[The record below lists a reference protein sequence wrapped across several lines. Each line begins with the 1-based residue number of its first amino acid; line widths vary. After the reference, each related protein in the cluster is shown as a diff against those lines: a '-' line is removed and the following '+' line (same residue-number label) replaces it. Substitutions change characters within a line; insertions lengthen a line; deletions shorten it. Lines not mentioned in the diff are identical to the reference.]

1 MPIAPA
7 GGIWTPSTALN
18 LPCEALI
25 FILMAL
31 KELKPGE
38 ILEDI
43 EKRYPGEEERIQR
56 AFEFISEKHRDQKRL
71 SGEPYV
77 IHPLSV
83 ARILADLS
91 MDATTVVGGLLHDV
105 LEDTETTY
113 EELEAL
119 FGKDVADIVEG
130 VTKIG
135 KIRFRNLRE
144 AQAENFRKL
153 ILATA
158 KDIRVVI
165 VKLADRLHNMRTL
178 GHHRREKRIRI
189 AEETLEVYAPIAH
202 RLGIWEIKRSLEDLS
217 FKYLYPKEYEKV
229 RSFVNQ
235 SLGDLEDYLRKF
247 VIPRVKEELQRAGI
261 SAEISYRPKH
271 LYSIWQK
278 TIRKNIDLEEVHDL
292 LGVRIVVESVQDCYV
307 VLGIIHSVF
316 KPVPGKFKDYISLPK
331 SNLYQSLHT
340 TVVAHKGR
348 MVEFQIRTRE
358 MHLRAEKGIAAHW
371 AYKEGKG
378 SADGEEIFAWLRNLV
393 ENIQGSRNP
402 SEVLDSLKR
411 ELFSE
416 EVFVFTP
423 HGDLL
428 VLPRGATP
436 VDFAYYIHTEIGNH
450 CAGAKVNGRL
460 VPLNYRL
467 RSGDQVEIITSPH
480 KRPSPDWLKFVV
492 TSKAKTRIKQ
502 YLKQIEK
509 ERFLSD
515 GRRIF
520 ERIRENL
527 GLPQEELLEKLRARL
542 KFRSEEELILA
553 LGSGRLSPSKLI
565 ALLSSK
571 KRSRNEKLRSE
582 GGGEVSIDG
591 LSGIMFELGRCCN
604 PVPGDEIYGVVTRG
618 KGMILHES
626 NCLNLRYIMENFPEK
641 VLRAKWK
648 PQGRFKTRIRVTA
661 RDRIGILSEI
671 AKSIAEGGSNIWES
685 VTKTTGDGVAVM
697 DFTIDVSG
705 REHLDDLI
713 RTIESVEGVERCS
726 RLYS

>member
-1 MPIAPA
+1 
-7 GGIWTPSTALN
+7 
-18 LPCEALI
+18 
-25 FILMAL
+25 MAL

-83 ARILADLS
+83 ARILADLN

-113 EELEAL
+113 GELEAL

-178 GHHRREKRIRI
+178 GHLRREKRIRI

-292 LGVRIVVESVQDCYV
+292 LGVRIVVESVQECYV

-565 ALLSSK
+565 ALLSTK
-571 KRSRNEKLRSE
+571 KRSRSEKLKSE

-671 AKSIAEGGSNIWES
+671 ARSIAEGGSNIWES